1 MSVESCFNWLTAL
14 NILWQGLVPGCC
26 EAGLFYSTCYLYQI
40 QTAVRLLPP
49 NKKWQL
55 NTSLYRKLWST
66 IKLSRLSCEV
76 RKVKLGLRG
85 VKIRTLRRTQ
95 FIRVERLLRT
105 PLKKM
110 FDSHENST
118 QYDSNKIIKNLKF
131 HLIMKILPTLI
142 LSLSAQ
148 CPWVTVYSS

>member
-1 MSVESCFNWLTAL
+1 MSWPKSTLT
-14 NILWQGLVPGCC
+14 P
-26 EAGLFYSTCYLYQI
+26 
-40 QTAVRLLPP
+40 
-49 NKKWQL
+49 
-55 NTSLYRKLWST
+55 
-66 IKLSRLSCEV
+66 LSCEV

-131 HLIMKILPTLI
+131 HLTMKILPTLI

-148 CPWVTVYSS
+148 CP